1 MSKAAA
7 PTIQYT
13 SKIVKEGPPTE
24 IEEKVAKALVEIETA
39 GGSDIKAEV
48 KEFVIS
54 GAKQMETSKGKVALV
69 VFYPFRCHAGLR
81 KIQAKLIREME
92 KKMEKCFVMFVANR
106 TILNKNFRRKG
117 LMKIRPRTRTLTSVH
132 EQILEDIV
140 APTEIVGKRTRCC
153 VDGSKLHKIL
163 LNPKEKDTTEEKLGA
178 FTVVYKTLTNK
189 ETNFSYP
196 AF

>member
-1 MSKAAA
+1 M
-7 PTIQYT
+7 
-13 SKIVKEGPPTE
+13 G
-24 IEEKVAKALVEIETA
+24 
-39 GGSDIKAEV
+39 
-48 KEFVIS
+48 
-54 GAKQMETSKGKVALV
+54 
-69 VFYPFRCHAGLR
+69 
-81 KIQAKLIREME
+81 E

-106 TILNKNFRRKG
+106 TILNKNF
-117 LMKIRPRTRTLTSVH
+117 RPRTRTLTSVH

>member
-1 MSKAAA
+1 M
-7 PTIQYT
+7 
-13 SKIVKEGPPTE
+13 G
-24 IEEKVAKALVEIETA
+24 
-39 GGSDIKAEV
+39 
-48 KEFVIS
+48 
-54 GAKQMETSKGKVALV
+54 ETSKGKVALV

-81 KIQAKLIREME
+81 
-92 KKMEKCFVMFVANR
+92 
-106 TILNKNFRRKG
+106 
-117 LMKIRPRTRTLTSVH
+117 KIRPRTRTLTSVH